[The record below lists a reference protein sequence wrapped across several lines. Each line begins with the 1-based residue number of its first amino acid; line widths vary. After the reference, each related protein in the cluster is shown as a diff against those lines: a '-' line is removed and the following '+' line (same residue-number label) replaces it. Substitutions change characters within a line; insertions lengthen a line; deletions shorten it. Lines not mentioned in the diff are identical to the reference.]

1 MSIAEPH
8 REERGDMLLLVHC
21 ALVADER
28 PSGYARLVEKVGG
41 ELARLLVFALS
52 GPHGRRGSSSP

>member
-8 REERGDMLLLVHC
+8 REERGDTLLLVHC
-21 ALVADER
+21 GAAFHER
-28 PSGYARLVEKVGG
+28 PSAYARLVDAVGG
-41 ELARLLVFALS
+41 ELARMLVFALA